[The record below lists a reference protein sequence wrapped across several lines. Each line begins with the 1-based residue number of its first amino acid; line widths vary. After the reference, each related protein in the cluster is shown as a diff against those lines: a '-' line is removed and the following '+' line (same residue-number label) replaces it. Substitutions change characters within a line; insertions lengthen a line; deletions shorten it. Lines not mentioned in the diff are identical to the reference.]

1 MSSTSWENNQLK
13 PYLEEFNLVPVENR
27 VPGATRGAA
36 VPSQEWWGAYRDLNA
51 APSSYGAMS
60 TGPNTTS
67 TPAADTTAG
76 NVVVDAGFG
85 GMQQ

>member
-51 APSSYGAMS
+51 APSSYGALS
-60 TGPNTTS
+60 NGSNTNIQPT
-67 TPAADTTAG
+67 ADTTAG
-76 NVVVDAGFG
+76 NIAVDAGFG
-85 GMQQ
+85 GNQ